1 MFHAQDHF
9 INSKTFNRKGLIP
22 LLTELIKFMK
32 PGFSKHCAPD
42 GAIRFPINLLILRR
56 SKHQLQLRKQ
66 RIKRL
71 AWTDDIGLAE
81 IANVCRTVA

>member
-32 PGFSKHCAPD
+32 PGFSKHC
-42 GAIRFPINLLILRR
+42 G
-56 SKHQLQLRKQ
+56 
-66 RIKRL
+66 
-71 AWTDDIGLAE
+71 
-81 IANVCRTVA
+81 